1 MPHSHARDHAPKR
14 RPPSLRRTW
23 LFVAGADAAA
33 HAAALDAQPD
43 VIIPDLE
50 DFTPPPLR
58 PRAREMILGLLEKAR
73 KRGIVAAVRVN
84 PLAAEGRNDLAVV
97 IQARPDAVLLPKTV
111 AQEQIVELDRAI
123 TDHERRLAIPTGSTE
138 VVPNVETAAGLVA
151 AHAIA
156 RASRRV
162 VACLLASEDM
172 ASDLGAERSPEGGEL
187 VYVRSRFLVEC
198 VAAGVVA
205 IDAPYTFSDVA
216 GARAETVR
224 SRRLGYQ
231 AKSVVSPAHV
241 AAVTDV
247 LTPSPEAVERSRR
260 LVEAFDAAR
269 AAGRERVEHEGALVE
284 LPTYLTAKR
293 LISRAEALSGFAA
306 R

>member
-1 MPHSHARDHAPKR
+1 MPHSHARGEAPKR
-14 RPPSLRRTW
+14 RPASLRRTW

-33 HAAALDAQPD
+33 QAAALDAQPD
-43 VIIPDLE
+43 VVIPDLE

-111 AQEQIVELDRAI
+111 AQEQVVELDRAI

-138 VVPNVETAAGLVA
+138 IVPNIETAAGLVA
-151 AHAIA
+151 AHALA
-156 RASRRV
+156 RASKRV
-162 VACLLASEDM
+162 TACLLASEDM
-172 ASDLGAERSPEGGEL
+172 ATDLGAERSPEGGEL
-187 VYVRSRFLVEC
+187 AYVRSRFLVEC
-198 VAAGVVA
+198 VAAGVVP
-205 IDAPYTFSDVA
+205 IDAPYTFSDIE
-216 GARAETVR
+216 GARAETLR

-231 AKSVVSPAHV
+231 AKSVVAPAHV
-241 AAVTDV
+241 AAVTEV
-247 LTPSPEAVERSRR
+247 LTPGPEAVDRARR

-269 AAGRERVEHEGALVE
+269 AAGRERVEYEGALVE
-284 LPTYLTAKR
+284 VPTYLTAKR
-293 LISRAEALSGFAA
+293 LISRAEALSGFKLH
-306 R
+306 